1 MATSALDVIR
11 KGDFELP
18 TSDKTP
24 KTVGAVILFIT
35 FGLFGTW
42 SYIAPLDSAAL
53 APGQV
58 TVKSYRK
65 TVKHLEGGIVDELLI
80 RDGERVAK
88 DQPLIRLDDT
98 QVNAELAIVRGQL
111 ISLLASKARLQAER
125 DLKDSVDFG
134 TTFAP
139 RFEND
144 PRMSEASQNEESV
157 FDARKN
163 SREGEIAVYQQRLAQ
178 INEQISGTNTRIE
191 SRRQL
196 LTSYRNEVED
206 LRALLGDGY
215 VDIQRIRE
223 LDRQI
228 SQIESEIEELKFNIA
243 QAKVGYSETELQK
256 LQLAKNFQTEVVE
269 QLREIEAKVF
279 DLVERER
286 ALTSRLERSVIRA
299 PESGMVLG
307 LTAHTIGGV
316 IRSGEPIL
324 DIVPESSELIVEAQ
338 VSPIDIDRVNVGLEA
353 DIRFSAF
360 KSATT
365 PVIVGTVTQLSPD
378 RLVNQDTGMP
388 YYLARVEI
396 PDTELAKL
404 GKLELI
410 PGMPAEVLI
419 KTGERTLFEY
429 IAQPATNAFARSLIE
444 D

>member
-1 MATSALDVIR
+1 
-11 KGDFELP
+11 
-18 TSDKTP
+18 
-24 KTVGAVILFIT
+24 
-35 FGLFGTW
+35 
-42 SYIAPLDSAAL
+42 
-53 APGQV
+53 
-58 TVKSYRK
+58 
-65 TVKHLEGGIVDELLI
+65 
-80 RDGERVAK
+80 
-88 DQPLIRLDDT
+88 
-98 QVNAELAIVRGQL
+98 
-111 ISLLASKARLQAER
+111 LLASKARLQAER

>member
-1 MATSALDVIR
+1 MTASTLDAIR

-18 TSDKTP
+18 VSDKAP
-24 KTVGAVILFIT
+24 KTIGAAILFIT

-65 TVKHLEGGIVDELLI
+65 TVQHLEGGIVNELLI

-88 DQPLIRLDDT
+88 DQPLILLDDT
-98 QVNAELAIVRGQL
+98 QINAELAIVRGQL
-111 ISLLASKARLQAER
+111 ISLYATKTRLQAER
-125 DLKDSVDFG
+125 DLSPELSFDNSLRTKFPNDSRV
-134 TTFAP
+134 A
-139 RFEND
+139 
-144 PRMSEASQNEESV
+144 EASRNEVSV
-157 FDARKN
+157 FEARQN
-163 SREGEIAVYQQRLAQ
+163 SREGEIAVYEQRLAQ
-178 INEQISGTNTRIE
+178 IDEQIAGTNTRIQ
-191 SRRQL
+191 SRQRL
-196 LTSYRNEVED
+196 LASYRSEAAD
-206 LRALLGDGY
+206 LKALLGDGF

-223 LDRQI
+223 LERQI

-256 LQLAKNFQTEVVE
+256 LQLAKNFQTEVVD
-269 QLREIEAKVF
+269 QLRQTEAQIF

-286 ALTSRLERSVIRA
+286 ALTYRLERTVIRA
-299 PESGMVLG
+299 PESGLVLG

-316 IRSGEPIL
+316 IRAGEPIL

-338 VSPIDIDRVNVGLEA
+338 VSPIDIDRVNPGLEA

-365 PVIVGTVTQLSPD
+365 PVIVGSVNQISPD
-378 RLVNQDTGMP
+378 RLVNQETGMP

-396 PDTELAKL
+396 SDTELAKL
-404 GKLELI
+404 GELELI